1 MDDPEI
7 AGRTPDQ
14 KAAEK
19 IGRAIDGQ
27 IFRLNEE
34 RATLLPAAAS
44 ARVAEIDA
52 ELAVLVSEQSKI
64 SPRRPPKPVDAT
76 ADTKVNSADVKPTR

>member
-1 MDDPEI
+1 MNDLET

-34 RATLLPAAAS
+34 RAALLAATV
-44 ARVAEIDA
+44 RIAEIDA